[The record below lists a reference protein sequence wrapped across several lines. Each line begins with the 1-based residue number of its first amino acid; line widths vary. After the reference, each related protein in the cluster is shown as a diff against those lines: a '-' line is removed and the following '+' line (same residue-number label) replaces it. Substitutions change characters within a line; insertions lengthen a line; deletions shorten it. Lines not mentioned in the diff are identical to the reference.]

1 MCRLNE
7 IYNQELRSALGVHQG
22 GRQLLLLHL
31 SPLRWEVWPGVHR
44 ETGPAPRNSI
54 QRLCQLQVQEI
65 FTRYPGH
72 DNRVVSECLNGST
85 VQTEWWTEMLD
96 GLMLGWIRE
105 LLLNNQLKINSSI
118 HLNNISDVYLMIS
131 YVQLVTRVRC
141 LCWCGHSRSG
151 SILCHETLCWTC
163 SSFNMF
169 NSTESDSKQSSHYI

>member
-7 IYNQELRSALGVHQG
+7 IYNQELRSALGVHPG

-44 ETGPAPRNSI
+44 EAAPAPGTSI
-54 QRLCQLQVQEI
+54 QCLCQLQVQEI

-72 DNRVVSECLNGST
+72 RVVSECLNGLT

-105 LLLNNQLKINSSI
+105 LLLNNHLEINSSNPSI
-118 HLNNISDVYLMIS
+118 YPSNQYFWCFSDDFVCSAGHKSSLSVLVWPFQVRLNTLPWNIMLDMQLLQ
-131 YVQLVTRVRC
+131 YV
-141 LCWCGHSRSG
+141 
-151 SILCHETLCWTC
+151 
-163 SSFNMF
+163 
-169 NSTESDSKQSSHYI
+169 